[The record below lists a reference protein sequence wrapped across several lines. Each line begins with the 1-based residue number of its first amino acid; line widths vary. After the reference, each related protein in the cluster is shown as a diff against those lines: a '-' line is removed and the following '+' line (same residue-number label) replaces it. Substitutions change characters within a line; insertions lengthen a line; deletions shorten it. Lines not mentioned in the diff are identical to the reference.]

1 MYCEYLIDEIK
12 RQAEKEQMMLLAQE
26 FYFANFGILRSMCGS
41 FRVRDSEEDDFYQL
55 CFLAMLDALEAYHEC
70 VNSFLSFYRRCIMHH
85 YYMYKLETRYP
96 MRLSKGQFKRACDE
110 GIETYNVEGMDFME
124 LDTNFTVAEN
134 ALAADRIWNIVKS
147 NVTPTEYLILSM
159 KFKDDITYR
168 EVGER
173 LGYLETQVKSKKN
186 NAFRKLRKN
195 KFLQDIACDFY
206 DIAVNI

>member
-1 MYCEYLIDEIK
+1 MYCEYLINEIK
-12 RQAEKEQMMLLAQE
+12 GQTEKEQMMLLVQE
-26 FYFANFGILRSMCGS
+26 FYFANFGILRSMRGS

-55 CFLAMLDALEAYHEC
+55 CFLAMLDALDAYHEC
-70 VNSFLSFYRRCIMHH
+70 INSFLSFYRRCIMHH

-96 MRLSKGQFKRACDE
+96 MRLSKGQFKHICDE
-110 GIETYNVEGMDFME
+110 GIETYNVEGMDFVE

-134 ALAADRIWNIVKS
+134 TLAADRIWGIVKS

-186 NAFRKLRKN
+186 NAFRKLKKN

-206 DIAVNI
+206 DISVNI